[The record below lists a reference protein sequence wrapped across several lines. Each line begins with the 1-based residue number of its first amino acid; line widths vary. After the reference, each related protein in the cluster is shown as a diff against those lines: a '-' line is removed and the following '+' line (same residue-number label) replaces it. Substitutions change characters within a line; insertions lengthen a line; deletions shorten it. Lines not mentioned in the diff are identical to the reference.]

1 MDILLPSLKNREP
14 FFTDMSRP
22 HLNKPNPAIQ
32 RLYREAEAA
41 WGEQA
46 YQKSISL
53 IEKATRKE
61 PQNPSLLLDL
71 ARAYGRRFDYVSAE
85 RYIKKALQIS
95 RDRAHTLGEAGRT
108 CMDFDNFDMALGYLQ
123 RACQQ
128 EGVR

>member
-32 RLYREAEAA
+32 RLYREAEVA
-41 WGEQA
+41 WGNQA

-53 IEKATRKE
+53 IEKATHKE

-71 ARAYGRRFDYVSAE
+71 ARAYGRRYDFPAAE
-85 RYIKKALQIS
+85 RYFEKAVQIS
-95 RDRAHTLGEAGRT
+95 TDRAHTLGEAGTICTEIRK
-108 CMDFDNFDMALGYLQ
+108 LHI
-123 RACQQ
+123 
-128 EGVR
+128 